1 MIQISSENMDGV
13 WFTAAVNEK
22 GQLVACAF
30 SDRNKEAAELAVK
43 ETVPVDFSTQ
53 NDSFLNRRL
62 QELRGLFFGRG
73 RMDLKELDL
82 SRVAGFRK
90 RVYLQLSRIPR
101 GKVTTYG
108 IIARKLGSISYS
120 RAVGLANAMNPLPLA
135 IPCHRVLPSSL
146 HVGNYGMPGRK
157 PSDGGYMKR
166 ALLEREGVEFQ
177 GDRVSREYVWYPN

>member
-13 WFTAAVNEK
+13 WFTAAVNER

-30 SDRNKEAAELAVK
+30 SDRNKELSEAVVR
-43 ETVPVDFSTQ
+43 EAIPVDFSTQ

-62 QELRGLFFGRG
+62 HELHGLFSGRG
-73 RMDLKELDL
+73 KIDLRELDL
-82 SRVAGFRK
+82 SRVSGFRR
-90 RVYLQLSRIPR
+90 RVYLQLSRVPR

-108 IIARKLGSISYS
+108 AVAKRLGSVSYS

-146 HVGNYGMPGRK
+146 HVGNYGMPGKK

-166 ALLEREGVEFQ
+166 ALLEREGVKFQ
-177 GDRVSREYVWYPN
+177 GDRVSGECVWSPV